1 MEKGVGPSLRGG
13 GNVVV
18 VSEGS
23 EKKGLEPPHMD
34 GTTKLR

>member
-18 VSEGS
+18 SEGS
-23 EKKGLEPPHMD
+23 EKKGLEPPYVD
-34 GTTKLR
+34 GTTMLR